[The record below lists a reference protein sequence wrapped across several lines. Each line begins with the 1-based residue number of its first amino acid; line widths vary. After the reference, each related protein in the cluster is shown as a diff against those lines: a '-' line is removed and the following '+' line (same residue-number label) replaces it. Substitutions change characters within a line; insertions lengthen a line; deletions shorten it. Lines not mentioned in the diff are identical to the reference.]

1 MVDTISKQQVIEW
14 LYRSAQTLEENR
26 EYLVELDAEIGD
38 ADHGSN
44 MDRGFKKVVSV
55 LPAMADQD
63 LGQILKGVGM
73 ALISSVGGASG
84 PLYGTLFLRAGNT
97 AIEKQVLELS
107 DLEMLLRAGVE
118 GVMTLG
124 KAQLEDKTML
134 DALLPAVEALSIAE
148 MKGEP
153 MHAAIRAAVQAAEEG
168 MRSTIAMVAKKGRA
182 SYLGDRSIGHQDPGA
197 TSSYLLLRSLLEA
210 AAVGEQ

>member
-1 MVDTISKQQVIEW
+1 MVDSISKQQVIEW
-14 LYRSAQTLEENR
+14 LYRAAQTLEENR

-55 LPAMADQD
+55 LPAMADED
-63 LGQILKGVGM
+63 VGQILKGVGM

-97 AIEKQVLELS
+97 AIEKEALELS

-124 KAQLEDKTML
+124 KAQLEDKTMI
-134 DALLPAVEALSIAE
+134 DTLLPAVEALSIAE
-148 MKGEP
+148 MEGQHL
-153 MHAAIRAAVQAAEEG
+153 HAAIHAAVQAAEEG
-168 MRSTIAMVAKKGRA
+168 LRSTTAMVAKKGRA

-197 TSSYLLLRSLLEA
+197 TSSYLLLRALLEA

>member
-197 TSSYLLLRSLLEA
+197 TSSYLLLRSLLEV